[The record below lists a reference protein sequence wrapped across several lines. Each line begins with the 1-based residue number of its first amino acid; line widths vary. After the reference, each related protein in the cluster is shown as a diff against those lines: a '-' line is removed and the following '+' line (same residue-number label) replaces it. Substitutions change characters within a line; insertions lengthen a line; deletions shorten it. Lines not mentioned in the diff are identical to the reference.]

1 MQTTLGLIGGVFILM
16 AMILLAVILKR
27 TGFLHKDQS
36 SLFSR
41 IVLHVTLPA
50 VVFSSLAVNSFNEKF
65 LLMAV
70 VMLVIELICMAIAW
84 VIGTYLKLKPGEK
97 GALILVSAFGMTT
110 LLGYPVIRQ
119 VFPDNPLAMEEAV
132 ITSEFG
138 VGFLLFILGPVIAM
152 HYGENEFS
160 AKVMGKSLK
169 NFLSSP
175 LFISLI
181 AGIMV
186 SFIPFD
192 HSSHVFSEM
201 IRFFKL
207 VGNANLLLVAFTLGL
222 IIEFKSEKSIY
233 LFLVIAI
240 IIKLIIKPLLAY
252 WLTGFEGF
260 TEMMRQIVFIE
271 TAMPSAIL
279 TAVFAKQYNC
289 RPDLVSNAIVVTLI
303 LSLASVSLL
312 FILLF

>member
-1 MQTTLGLIGGVFILM
+1 MQTTLGLIEGVFILM

-27 TGFLHKDQS
+27 SGFLHKDQG

-65 LLMAV
+65 LLMSV
-70 VMLVIELICMAIAW
+70 VMLVIELICIAIAW
-84 VIGTYLKLKPGEK
+84 AIGTYLKLKPGEK

-119 VFPDNPLAMEEAV
+119 VFPDNPLAIEEAV

-160 AKVMGKSLK
+160 PKVIGKSLK

-175 LFISLI
+175 LFISLV
-181 AGIMV
+181 AGILV

-192 HSSHVFSEM
+192 RSSQVFGEM

-222 IIEFKSEKSIY
+222 IIEIKSEKSIY
-233 LFLVIAI
+233 LFLVVAV

-289 RPDLVSNAIVVTLI
+289 RPDLVSNAIVITLL